1 MNPFNKNLVERFVGK
16 QFRTITEVLNSVGTP
31 CETCDVTQEDIND
44 LHEFVEYMDFLTE
57 QTISLPQVSAEKPG
71 SVSWGT
77 VKAGLDKVKGGAWKA
92 PGAEKTAREITGL
105 KKRDLFGTEG
115 SNPKLAKEGE
125 AVPEYKTIGLSLSPS
140 TESGRTNTC
149 ACATEECR
157 AACLNKSGRGAQKG
171 VQKARLER
179 TNMLLD
185 NPEHFMT
192 VVHHEIDK
200 HERSATKQGKKAAVR
215 LNVVSDIPHEKLHPE
230 VFSDHPNVQFYDYT
244 KIAGRVLTPEGT
256 KRQLPP
262 NYHLTL
268 SSTGIEGA
276 ESNWHHARQHLNNGG
291 TVAMVF
297 AARSGRK
304 GKKRTIPGDTLPSH
318 VTDEATGKKY
328 RVIDADTHDHRHL
341 DKKYHGIPEEEGIIA
356 GLRIKGGMPMLK
368 KAGNFAVKMP
378 DFNGSPVVVPASHP
392 ANQQK

>member
-1 MNPFNKNLVERFVGK
+1 MNPFRKNLVERVTGR

-31 CETCDVTQEDIND
+31 CETCDVTADEIAGIY
-44 LHEFVEYMDFLTE
+44 EFAEYVDFLTE
-57 QTISLPQVSAEKPG
+57 QTISLPQMAAEKPG

-77 VKAGLDKVKGGAWKA
+77 VKAGFDKIKGGAWKA
-92 PGAEKTAREITGL
+92 PEAEKTAREVTGL
-105 KKRDLFGTEG
+105 KKRRLFGAEG
-115 SNPKLAKEGE
+115 SNPKLAKESE
-125 AVPEYKTIGLSLSPS
+125 TIPEYKTIGLSLSPS
-140 TESGRTNTC
+140 TESGRVNTC
-149 ACATEECR
+149 SCATEECR
-157 AACLNKSGRGAQKG
+157 AACLNKAGRGAMSS

-185 NPEHFMT
+185 KPEHFMT
-192 VVHHEIDK
+192 VVHHEIDA
-200 HERSATKQGKKAAVR
+200 HERAAAKQGKKAAVR

-230 VFSDHPNVQFYDYT
+230 VFSEHPNTQFYDYT

-256 KRQLPP
+256 KKQLPK

-276 ESNWHHARQHLNNGG
+276 ESNWKDARKYLDQGG

-297 AARSGRK
+297 GARGGRK
-304 GKKRTIPGDTLPSH
+304 GKAGDPLPSH

-341 DKKYHGIPEEEGIIA
+341 DKKYNDIPENEGIIA

-378 DFNGSPVVVPASHP
+378 DFKGSPVVVPASHP

>member
-16 QFRTITEVLNSVGTP
+16 QFRTITEVLNRVGTA
-31 CETCDVTQEDIND
+31 CETCDVTADEVTGIY
-44 LHEFVEYMDFLTE
+44 EFAEYVDFLTE
-57 QTISLPQVSAEKPG
+57 QTISLPQMAAEKPG

-77 VKAGLDKVKGGAWKA
+77 VKAGFDKVKGGAWKA
-92 PGAEKTAREITGL
+92 PEAEKSAREVTGL
-105 KKRDLFGTEG
+105 KKRRLFGAEG

-125 AVPEYKTIGLSLSPS
+125 TVPEYKTIGLSLSPS
-140 TESGRTNTC
+140 TESGRVNTC
-149 ACATEECR
+149 SCATEECR
-157 AACLNKSGRGAQKG
+157 AACLNKAGRGAMSS

-185 NPEHFMT
+185 KPEHFMT
-192 VVHHEIDK
+192 VAHHEIDA
-200 HERSATKQGKKAAVR
+200 HERAAAKQGKKAAVR

-230 VFSDHPNVQFYDYT
+230 IFHDHPNTQFYDYT
-244 KIAGRVLTPEGT
+244 KIAGRVLNPDGS
-256 KRQLPP
+256 KKQLPP

-268 SSTGIEGA
+268 SSTGIEGSD
-276 ESNWHHARQHLNNGG
+276 SNWHHARQHLNNGG

-297 AARSGRK
+297 AARGGRK
-304 GKKRTIPGDTLPSH
+304 GREGDALPSH
-318 VTDEATGKKY
+318 VIDGATGIKY

-341 DKKYHGIPEEEGIIA
+341 DKKYHGIPAEEGIIA

-378 DFNGSPVVVPASHP
+378 DFKGSPVVVPASHP

>member
-1 MNPFNKNLVERFVGK
+1 MKQFRKNLVERFVGK
-16 QFRTITEVLNSVGTP
+16 EFRTVTDILNEVGTV
-31 CETCDVTQEDIND
+31 CEECDVTQEDIND
-44 LHEFVEYMDFLTE
+44 LYEFAEYVNFLTE
-57 QTISLPQVSAEKPG
+57 QTISLPQMAAEKPQ

-77 VKAGLDKVKGGAWKA
+77 VKAGFDKLKGGAWKA
-92 PGAEKTAREITGL
+92 PGAEKAAREATGL
-105 KKRDLFGTEG
+105 KQRRLFGAEG

-125 AVPEYKTIGLSLSPS
+125 TVPEYKTIGLSLSPS
-140 TESGRTNTC
+140 TESGRVNTC
-149 ACATEECR
+149 SCATEECR
-157 AACLNKSGRGAQKG
+157 AACLNKAGRGAMSS

-185 NPEHFMT
+185 KPEHFMT
-192 VVHHEIDK
+192 VVHHEIDA
-200 HERSATKQGKKAAVR
+200 HERAAAKQGKKAAVR

-230 VFSDHPNVQFYDYT
+230 VFSEHPNTQFYDYT
-244 KIAGRVLTPEGT
+244 KIAGRVLNPDGT
-256 KRQLPP
+256 KKQLPA

-268 SSTGIEGA
+268 SSTGIEGP

-297 AARSGRK
+297 AARGGRK
-304 GKKRTIPGDTLPSH
+304 GKAGDPLPSH
-318 VTDEATGKKY
+318 VMDEATGKKY

-378 DFNGSPVVVPASHP
+378 DMEGSPVVVPSSHP
-392 ANQQK
+392 ANQK

>member
-1 MNPFNKNLVERFVGK
+1 MNPFRKNLVERVIGR

-31 CETCDVTQEDIND
+31 CETCDVTADEIAGIY
-44 LHEFVEYMDFLTE
+44 EFAEYVDFLTE
-57 QTISLPQVSAEKPG
+57 QTISLPQMAAEKPG

-77 VKAGLDKVKGGAWKA
+77 VKAGFDKIKGGAWKA
-92 PGAEKTAREITGL
+92 PEAEKTAREVTGL
-105 KKRDLFGTEG
+105 KKRRLFGAEG
-115 SNPKLAKEGE
+115 SNPKLAKESE
-125 AVPEYKTIGLSLSPS
+125 TIPEYKTIGLSLSPS
-140 TESGRTNTC
+140 TESGRVNTC
-149 ACATEECR
+149 SCATEECR
-157 AACLNKSGRGAQKG
+157 AACLNKAGRGAMSS

-185 NPEHFMT
+185 KPEHFMT
-192 VVHHEIDK
+192 VVHHEIDA
-200 HERSATKQGKKAAVR
+200 HERAAAKQGKKAAVR

-230 VFSDHPNVQFYDYT
+230 VFSEHPNTQFYDYT
-244 KIAGRVLTPEGT
+244 KIAGRVLNSDGS
-256 KRQLPP
+256 KKQLPP

-276 ESNWHHARQHLNNGG
+276 DSNWGNARKHLDNGG

-297 AARSGRK
+297 AARGGRK
-304 GKKRTIPGDTLPSH
+304 GREGDLLPSH

-341 DKKYHGIPEEEGIIA
+341 DKKYNDIPENEGIIA

>member
-1 MNPFNKNLVERFVGK
+1 MKEFRKNLVERFVGRK
-16 QFRTITEVLNSVGTP
+16 FKTVTDVLNNAGTV
-31 CETCDVTQEDIND
+31 CEACDVTSEEIASIY
-44 LHEFVEYMDFLTE
+44 EFAEYVDFLTE
-57 QTISLPQVSAEKPG
+57 QTISLPQIAAEKPQ

-77 VKAGLDKVKGGAWKA
+77 VKAGFDKIKGGAWKA
-92 PGAEKTAREITGL
+92 PEAEKTAREATGL
-105 KKRDLFGTEG
+105 KKRRLFGAEG
-115 SNPKLAKEGE
+115 SNPKLAKESE
-125 AVPEYKTIGLSLSPS
+125 TIPEYKTIGLSLSPS
-140 TESGRTNTC
+140 TESGRVNTC

-157 AACLNKSGRGAQKG
+157 AACLNKAGRGAMSS

-185 NPEHFMT
+185 KPAEFMT
-192 VVHHEIDK
+192 VVHHEIDT
-200 HERSATKQGKKAAVR
+200 HERAAAKQGKKAAVR

-230 VFSDHPNVQFYDYT
+230 VFSEHPNTQFYDYT
-244 KIAGRVLTPEGT
+244 KIAGRVLNPDGS
-256 KRQLPP
+256 KKQLPA

-276 ESNWHHARQHLNNGG
+276 ESNWHHARQHLDNGG

-297 AARSGRK
+297 AARGGRK
-304 GKKRTIPGDTLPSH
+304 GKAGDPLPSH
-318 VTDEATGKKY
+318 VIDEKTGTKY
-328 RVIDADTHDHRHL
+328 TVIDADTHDHRHL
-341 DKKYHGIPEEEGIIA
+341 DKKYHGIPENEGLIA

-378 DFNGSPVVVPASHP
+378 DFKGSPVVIPASHP

>member
-1 MNPFNKNLVERFVGK
+1 MNPFHRKLLENRVGK
-16 QFRTITEVLNSVGTP
+16 QFRTMTEVLNNVGSK
-31 CETCDVTQEDIND
+31 CLNCDVTEEELNE
-44 LHEFVEYMDFLTE
+44 LYRFVEYFDFLTE
-57 QTISLPQVSAEKPG
+57 QNISLPQIAAEKPQ

-92 PGAEKTAREITGL
+92 PGAEKEARQATGL
-105 KKRDLFGTEG
+105 KQRRLFGAEG

-125 AVPEYKTIGLSLSPS
+125 TVPEYKTIGLSLSPS
-140 TESGRTNTC
+140 TESGRVNTC
-149 ACATEECR
+149 SCATEACR
-157 AACLNKSGRGAQKG
+157 AACLNKAGRGAMSS
-171 VQKARLER
+171 VQKARVER

-185 NPEHFMT
+185 NPHHFMT
-192 VVHHEIDK
+192 VVHHEIDA
-200 HERSATKQGKKAAVR
+200 HERSAARQGKKAAVR

-230 VFSDHPNVQFYDYT
+230 VFSDHPNTQFYDYT
-244 KIAGRVLTPEGT
+244 KIAGRVLNPDGT
-256 KRQLPP
+256 KKQLPP

-268 SSTGIEGA
+268 SSTGIEGKD
-276 ESNWHHARQHLNNGG
+276 SNWKHARQHLNNGG

-297 AARSGRK
+297 AARTGRK
-304 GKKRTIPGDTLPSH
+304 GKPGDPLPSH

-368 KAGNFAVKMP
+368 KAGDFAVKMP
-378 DFNGSPVVVPASHP
+378 DMKGSPVVVPSSHP
-392 ANQQK
+392 ANEK

>member
-1 MNPFNKNLVERFVGK
+1 MNPFRKNLVERVIGR
-16 QFRTITEVLNSVGTP
+16 QFRTVTEVLNSAGTV
-31 CETCDVTQEDIND
+31 CETCDVTADEIAGIY
-44 LHEFVEYMDFLTE
+44 EFAEYVDFLTE
-57 QTISLPQVSAEKPG
+57 QTISLPQMAAEKPG

-77 VKAGLDKVKGGAWKA
+77 VKAGFDKVKGGAWKA
-92 PGAEKTAREITGL
+92 PEAEKTAREVTGL
-105 KKRDLFGTEG
+105 KKRRLFGAEG
-115 SNPKLAKEGE
+115 SNPKLAKESE
-125 AVPEYKTIGLSLSPS
+125 TIPEYKTIGLSLSPS
-140 TESGRTNTC
+140 TESGRVNTC
-149 ACATEECR
+149 SCATEECR
-157 AACLNKSGRGAQKG
+157 AACLNKAGRGAMSS

-185 NPEHFMT
+185 KPEHFMT
-192 VVHHEIDK
+192 VVHHEIDA
-200 HERSATKQGKKAAVR
+200 HERAAAKQGKKAAVR

-230 VFSDHPNVQFYDYT
+230 VFSEHPNTQFYDYT
-244 KIAGRVLTPEGT
+244 KIAGRVLNSDGS
-256 KRQLPP
+256 KKQLPP

-276 ESNWHHARQHLNNGG
+276 DSNWGNARKHLDNGG

-297 AARSGRK
+297 AARGGRK
-304 GKKRTIPGDTLPSH
+304 GREGDLLPSH

-341 DKKYHGIPEEEGIIA
+341 DKKYNDIPENEGIIA

>member
-1 MNPFNKNLVERFVGK
+1 MKQFRKNLVERFIGK
-16 QFRTITEVLNSVGTP
+16 EFRTVTDILNEVGTV
-31 CETCDVTQEDIND
+31 CEECDVTQEDIND
-44 LHEFVEYMDFLTE
+44 LYEFAEYVNFLTE
-57 QTISLPQVSAEKPG
+57 QTISLPQMAAEKPQ

-77 VKAGLDKVKGGAWKA
+77 VKAGFDKLKGGAWKT
-92 PGAEKTAREITGL
+92 PGAEKTAREATGL
-105 KKRDLFGTEG
+105 KQRRLFGAEG

-125 AVPEYKTIGLSLSPS
+125 TVPEYKTIGLSLSPS
-140 TESGRTNTC
+140 TESGRVNTC
-149 ACATEECR
+149 SCATEECR
-157 AACLNKSGRGAQKG
+157 AACLNKAGRGAMSS

-185 NPEHFMT
+185 KPEHFMT
-192 VVHHEIDK
+192 VVHHEIDA
-200 HERSATKQGKKAAVR
+200 HERAAAKQGKKAAVR

-230 VFSDHPNVQFYDYT
+230 VFSEHPNTQFYDYT
-244 KIAGRVLTPEGT
+244 KIAGRVLNPDGT
-256 KRQLPP
+256 KKQLPA

-268 SSTGIEGA
+268 SSTGIEGP

-297 AARSGRK
+297 AARGGRK
-304 GKKRTIPGDTLPSH
+304 GKAGDPLPSH
-318 VTDEATGKKY
+318 VMDEATGKKY

-378 DFNGSPVVVPASHP
+378 DMEGSPVVVPSSHP
-392 ANQQK
+392 ANQK

>member
-1 MNPFNKNLVERFVGK
+1 MKEFRKNLVERFVGK
-16 QFRTITEVLNSVGTP
+16 QFRTVTDVLNQAGTV
-31 CETCDVTQEDIND
+31 CEACDVTQEDIDNIY
-44 LHEFVEYMDFLTE
+44 EFAEYVDFLTE
-57 QTISLPQVSAEKPG
+57 QTISLPQIAAEKPQ

-77 VKAGLDKVKGGAWKA
+77 VKAGFDKIKGGAWKA
-92 PGAEKTAREITGL
+92 PGAEKVAREATGL
-105 KKRDLFGTEG
+105 KQRRLFGAEG

-125 AVPEYKTIGLSLSPS
+125 TVPEYKTIGLSLSPS
-140 TESGRTNTC
+140 TESGRVNTC

-157 AACLNKSGRGAQKG
+157 AACLNKAGRGAMSS

-185 NPEHFMT
+185 KPEHFMT
-192 VVHHEIDK
+192 VVHHEIDA
-200 HERSATKQGKKAAVR
+200 HERAAAKQGKKAAVR

-230 VFSDHPNVQFYDYT
+230 VFDEHPNVQFYDYT

-256 KRQLPP
+256 KKQLPK

-268 SSTGIEGA
+268 SSTGIEGP
-276 ESNWHHARQHLNNGG
+276 ESNWKDARKYLDQGG

-297 AARSGRK
+297 GARGGRK
-304 GKKRTIPGDTLPSH
+304 GKPGDPLPSH

-341 DKKYHGIPEEEGIIA
+341 DKKYHGIPEEEGVIA

-378 DFNGSPVVVPASHP
+378 DFKGSPVVVPASHP
-392 ANQQK
+392 ANQPK

>member
-1 MNPFNKNLVERFVGK
+1 MNRFRKNLVERFVGK
-16 QFRTITEVLNSVGTP
+16 QFRTVTDVLNQAGTV
-31 CETCDVTQEDIND
+31 CEACDVTQEDI
-44 LHEFVEYMDFLTE
+44 HSIYEFAEYVDFLTE
-57 QTISLPQVSAEKPG
+57 QTISLPQIAAEKPQ

-77 VKAGLDKVKGGAWKA
+77 VKAGFDKVKGGAWKA
-92 PGAEKTAREITGL
+92 PGAEKAAREATGL
-105 KKRDLFGTEG
+105 KQRRLFGAEG

-125 AVPEYKTIGLSLSPS
+125 TVPEYKTIGLSLSPS
-140 TESGRTNTC
+140 TESGRVNTC

-157 AACLNKSGRGAQKG
+157 AACLNKAGRGAMSS

-185 NPEHFMT
+185 KPEHFMT
-192 VVHHEIDK
+192 VVHHEIDA
-200 HERSATKQGKKAAVR
+200 HERAAAKQGKKAAVR

-230 VFSDHPNVQFYDYT
+230 VFEEHPNVQFYDYT

-256 KRQLPP
+256 KKQLPK

-276 ESNWHHARQHLNNGG
+276 ESNWKDARKYLDQGG

-297 AARSGRK
+297 GARGGRK
-304 GKKRTIPGDTLPSH
+304 GKPGDPLPSH
-318 VTDEATGKKY
+318 VMDEATGKKY

-378 DFNGSPVVVPASHP
+378 DFKGSPVVVPASHP

>member
-1 MNPFNKNLVERFVGK
+1 MKEFRKNLVERFVGK
-16 QFRTITEVLNSVGTP
+16 QFRTVTDVLNSTGTV
-31 CETCDVTQEDIND
+31 CEACDVTSEEIASIY
-44 LHEFVEYMDFLTE
+44 EFAEYVNFLTE
-57 QTISLPQVSAEKPG
+57 QTISLPQIAAEKPQ

-77 VKAGLDKVKGGAWKA
+77 VKAGFDKIKGGAWKA
-92 PGAEKTAREITGL
+92 PEAEKAAREATGL
-105 KKRDLFGTEG
+105 KKRRLFGAEG

-125 AVPEYKTIGLSLSPS
+125 TVPEYKTIGLSLSPS
-140 TESGRTNTC
+140 TESGRVNTC

-157 AACLNKSGRGAQKG
+157 AACLNKAGRGAMSS

-185 NPEHFMT
+185 KPSEFMT
-192 VVHHEIDK
+192 VVHHEIDT
-200 HERSATKQGKKAAVR
+200 HERAAAKQGKKAAVR

-230 VFSDHPNVQFYDYT
+230 VFSEHPNTQFYDYT
-244 KIAGRVLTPEGT
+244 KIAGRVLNPDGS
-256 KRQLPP
+256 KKQLPA

-276 ESNWHHARQHLNNGG
+276 ESNWHHARQHLDNGG

-297 AARSGRK
+297 GARGGRK
-304 GKKRTIPGDTLPSH
+304 GKAGDPLPSH
-318 VTDEATGKKY
+318 VIDEKTGKKY
-328 RVIDADTHDHRHL
+328 TVIDADTHDHRHL
-341 DKKYHGIPEEEGIIA
+341 DKKYHGIPENEGLIA

-378 DFNGSPVVVPASHP
+378 DFKGSPVVVPITHP
-392 ANQQK
+392 ANQPK

>member
-1 MNPFNKNLVERFVGK
+1 MKQFRKNLVERFMGK
-16 QFRTITEVLNSVGTP
+16 QFRTVTDVLNSAGTV
-31 CETCDVTQEDIND
+31 CEACDVTQEEIASIY
-44 LHEFVEYMDFLTE
+44 EFAEYVDFLTE
-57 QTISLPQVSAEKPG
+57 QTISLPQVAAEKPQ

-77 VKAGLDKVKGGAWKA
+77 VKAGFDKIKGGAWKA
-92 PGAEKTAREITGL
+92 PETEKVAREATGL
-105 KKRDLFGTEG
+105 KKRRLFGAEG

-125 AVPEYKTIGLSLSPS
+125 TVPEYKTIGLSLSPS
-140 TESGRTNTC
+140 TESGRVNTC
-149 ACATEECR
+149 SCATEECR
-157 AACLNKSGRGAQKG
+157 AACLNKAGRGAMSS

-185 NPEHFMT
+185 KPEHFMT
-192 VVHHEIDK
+192 VVHHEIDA
-200 HERSATKQGKKAAVR
+200 HERAAAKQGKKAAVR

-230 VFSDHPNVQFYDYT
+230 VFHDHPNTQFYDYT
-244 KIAGRVLTPEGT
+244 KIAGRVLNPDGS
-256 KRQLPP
+256 KKQLPP

-268 SSTGIEGA
+268 SSTGIEGSD
-276 ESNWHHARQHLNNGG
+276 SNWHHARKHLDNGG

-297 AARSGRK
+297 AARGGRK
-304 GKKRTIPGDTLPSH
+304 GREGDPLPSH

-341 DKKYHGIPEEEGIIA
+341 DKKYHDIPENEGIIA

-378 DFNGSPVVVPASHP
+378 DFKGSPVVVPASHP

>member
-1 MNPFNKNLVERFVGK
+1 MNPFRKNLVERVIGR
-16 QFRTITEVLNSVGTP
+16 QFRTITEVLNSVGTA
-31 CETCDVTQEDIND
+31 CETCDVTADEIAGIY
-44 LHEFVEYMDFLTE
+44 EFAEYVDFLTE
-57 QTISLPQVSAEKPG
+57 QTISLPQMAAEKPG

-77 VKAGLDKVKGGAWKA
+77 VKAGFDKVKGGAWKA
-92 PGAEKTAREITGL
+92 PEAEKTAREVTGL
-105 KKRDLFGTEG
+105 KKRRLFGAEG
-115 SNPKLAKEGE
+115 SNPKLAKESE
-125 AVPEYKTIGLSLSPS
+125 TIPEYKTIGLSLSPS
-140 TESGRTNTC
+140 TESGRVNTC
-149 ACATEECR
+149 SCATEECR
-157 AACLNKSGRGAQKG
+157 AACLNKAGRGAMSS

-185 NPEHFMT
+185 KPEHFMT
-192 VVHHEIDK
+192 VVHHEIDA
-200 HERSATKQGKKAAVR
+200 HERAAAKQGKKAAVR

-230 VFSDHPNVQFYDYT
+230 VFSEHPNTQFYDYT
-244 KIAGRVLTPEGT
+244 KIAGRVLNSDGS
-256 KRQLPP
+256 KKQLPS

-276 ESNWHHARQHLNNGG
+276 DSNWGNARKHLDNGG

-297 AARSGRK
+297 AARGGRK
-304 GKKRTIPGDTLPSH
+304 GREGDLLPSH

-341 DKKYHGIPEEEGIIA
+341 DKKYNDIPENEGIIA

-378 DFNGSPVVVPASHP
+378 DFKGSPVVVPASHP